1 MVIVD
6 EVQQIA
12 EWERAVASLKG
23 GSGKFDGATIR
34 GNMAGILKRL
44 AVLVAVAA
52 LAACAGSP
60 PPPAEP
66 GGLAIVGAQLIDGM
80 GGDPIPDSVIVIRD
94 DRIVA
99 AGPRETTGIPAGAE
113 VVDAAGKTI
122 IPGLADMHAHYGADR
137 AAAEEMMRT
146 QLYYG
151 VTTARS
157 IGTDNAEQVE
167 LMLEANAGRPDTPRM
182 FTAGRGFTHP
192 GGFNAGAR
200 QPTSTEEA
208 REMVRALAGRGVHFV
223 KMWVN
228 EMPEPG
234 LKITPAMRTAIV
246 DEAIAN
252 GLVPVAHI
260 DEEADGRQLIEAGLS
275 DFLHSTVLTFGPG
288 SGAPMDDPEPST
300 EFIRMCL
307 DNNVSFTP
315 TLSIVQNN
323 WHFAENP
330 ELLDDP
336 DLRAAMNPQALE
348 RWSDPEARA
357 AIVEADNFEDRKAAF
372 RQVQDFVKTMHDAG
386 VRIALGTDSGTA
398 NVPMGWGTHH
408 ELELYVEAGL
418 TPMQAIVAATA
429 TSAGV
434 APPVGEAEFGTLE
447 AGKIA
452 DLVVLHA
459 NPLDDIRNTL
469 AIDRV
474 MKGGAWVEREGL
486 LPVR

>member
-1 MVIVD
+1 M
-6 EVQQIA
+6 
-12 EWERAVASLKG
+12 RKCL
-23 GSGKFDGATIR
+23 
-34 GNMAGILKRL
+34 L
-44 AVLVAVAA
+44 VLVALAT
-52 LAACAGSP
+52 LAACGQGPSS
-60 PPPAEP
+60 PAEP
-66 GGLAIVGAQLIDGM
+66 AGLAIVGAQLIDGT
-80 GGDPIPDSVIVIRD
+80 GADPVPNSVIIIRD

-99 AGPRETTGIPAGAE
+99 AGPRETTEIPEGAE
-113 VVDAAGKTI
+113 VIDAAGKTI

-137 AAAEEMMRT
+137 AATEEMLRT

-192 GGFNAGAR
+192 GGFNAGAQ
-200 QPTSTEEA
+200 QPATEEEA
-208 REMVRALAGRGVHFV
+208 REMVRALAGQGVHFV

-228 EMPEPG
+228 EVPEPG

-246 DEAIAN
+246 EEAIAN
-252 GLVPVAHI
+252 GLAPVAHI

-288 SGAPMDDPEPST
+288 SGAPMDDPEPSA

-307 DNNVSFTP
+307 DNDVSFTP

-336 DLRAAMNPQALE
+336 DLHAAMAPPALE
-348 RWSDPEARA
+348 HWSDPEARA
-357 AIVEADNFEDRKAAF
+357 EVVEAGDFEDRKAAF
-372 RQVQDFVKTMHDAG
+372 RQLQDFVKTMHDAG
-386 VRIALGTDSGTA
+386 VRIALGTDSGTP
-398 NVPMGWGTHH
+398 NVPLGWGTHH

-418 TPMQAIVAATA
+418 TPMQALVAATA
-429 TSAGV
+429 TSASLT
-434 APPVGEAEFGTLE
+434 PPVGQAEFGTLE

-452 DLVVLHA
+452 DLVVLDA
-459 NPLDDIRNTL
+459 DPLEDIRNTL

-474 MKGGAWVEREGL
+474 MKGGEWVEREGL

>member
-1 MVIVD
+1 M
-6 EVQQIA
+6 
-12 EWERAVASLKG
+12 R
-23 GSGKFDGATIR
+23 GS
-34 GNMAGILKRL
+34 MAGLLKVL
-44 AVLVAVAA
+44 AVLVAVVA

-66 GGLAIVGAQLIDGM
+66 GGMAIVGAQLIDGT
-80 GGDPIPDSVIVIRD
+80 GRDPIPDSVIVIRG
-94 DRIVA
+94 DRIVD
-99 AGPRETTGIPAGAE
+99 AGPRATTGIPAGAE
-113 VVDAAGKTI
+113 VVDASGQTV
-122 IPGLADMHAHYGADR
+122 IPGLVDMHNHYGGDVD
-137 AAAEEMMRT
+137 AALEMLRT
-146 QLYYG
+146 QLYFG

-157 IGTDNAEQVE
+157 IGTDNPEQTA
-167 LMLEANAGRPDTPRM
+167 LMLEAHAGRPDTPRM

-200 QPTSTEEA
+200 QPTSTDEA
-208 REMVRALAGRGVHFV
+208 REMVRALAGQGVHFV

-234 LKITPAMRTAIV
+234 LKITPEIRTAIV

-260 DEEADGRQLIEAGLS
+260 DEEGDGRQLVEAGLS
-275 DFLHSTVLTFGPG
+275 DFLHSTVRTFGPG
-288 SGAPMDDPEPST
+288 SGAPMDDPEPSAA
-300 EFIRMCL
+300 FIRMCL

-323 WHFAENP
+323 WHFAEHP

-336 DLRAAMNPQALE
+336 DLRAAMNPQALA

-357 AIVEADNFEDRKAAF
+357 EVVEADDFETRKAAF
-372 RQVQDFVKTMHDAG
+372 RQLQDFVKTMHDAG
-386 VRIALGTDSGTA
+386 VRVALGTDSGTA

-434 APPVGEAEFGTLE
+434 TPPVGEAEFGTLE

-459 NPLDDIRNTL
+459 DPLEDIRHTL

>member
-1 MVIVD
+1 MP
-6 EVQQIA
+6 
-12 EWERAVASLKG
+12 
-23 GSGKFDGATIR
+23 GS
-34 GNMAGILKRL
+34 MAAILKHL
-44 AVLVAVAA
+44 AVLVAVTA

-60 PPPAEP
+60 SPPAEP
-66 GGLAIVGAQLIDGM
+66 GGLALVGAQLIDGS
-80 GGDPIPDSVIVIRD
+80 GGNPIPDSVIVIRD

-99 AGPRETTGIPAGAE
+99 AGPRETTGIPAGADI
-113 VVDAAGKTI
+113 VDAAGQTV
-122 IPGLADMHAHYGADR
+122 IPGLVDMHNHYGGDVD
-137 AAAEEMMRT
+137 AAQEMLRT
-146 QLYYG
+146 QLYFG

-157 IGTDNAEQVE
+157 IGTDNPEQTA
-167 LMLEANAGRPDTPRM
+167 LMLEAHAGRPDTPRM

-192 GGFNAGAR
+192 GGFNAGAQ
-200 QPTSTEEA
+200 QPTSTDEA
-208 REMVRALAGRGVHFV
+208 RAMVRALAGQGVHFV

-234 LKITPAMRTAIV
+234 LKITPEMRTAIV
-246 DEAIAN
+246 EEAIAN

-260 DEEADGRQLIEAGLS
+260 DEEADGRQLVEAGLGN
-275 DFLHSTVLTFGPG
+275 FLHTTVRTFGPG
-288 SGAPMDDPEPST
+288 GGTPMDDPAPSA

-336 DLRAAMNPQALE
+336 DLRAAMNPQALA
-348 RWSDPEARA
+348 RWSDPGARA
-357 AIVEADNFEDRKAAF
+357 EVVEADDFETRKAAF
-372 RQVQDFVKTMHDAG
+372 RQLQDFVKSMHDAG
-386 VRIALGTDSGTA
+386 VRVALGTDSGTA

-429 TSAGV
+429 TSASV
-434 APPVGEAEFGTLE
+434 TPPVGEAEFGTLE

-452 DLVVLHA
+452 DLVVLDA
-459 NPLDDIRNTL
+459 DPLEDIRNTL

-474 MKGGAWVEREGL
+474 LKGGEWVQREGL